1 MSKAL
6 RVVVPPHPLIGHW
19 LTLLRDQQTP
29 PALFATAM
37 AELGRWLTYE
47 AIRDWIPYQ
56 RVMVNTPLSS
66 TEGTVVDGTVPMLAV
81 PLLRAGLGL
90 WEGARPVL
98 PNATVAHM
106 GFSAAGNAGEPACYL
121 DALPQTIPANAGVL
135 VFTPTVAS
143 GATLLQ
149 VLERLEARG
158 VAGVRMRVI
167 TTLAASPGLKRLGER
182 YGDLT
187 IYTACIDAELDQ
199 ENRILPGLGDAGER
213 LYGIEMNSAMASN

>member
-56 RVMVNTPLSS
+56 RVMVNTPLAS

-98 PNATVAHM
+98 PNAAVAHM
-106 GFSAAGNAGEPACYL
+106 GFRAAEGASEPTCYL

-135 VFTPTVAS
+135 VFAPTLAS
-143 GATLLQ
+143 GATLLK

-158 VAGVRMRVI
+158 VAGVRVRVI
-167 TTLAASPGLKRLGER
+167 TALAASPGLKRLGER

-187 IYTACIDAELDQ
+187 IYTACIDADLDERQ
-199 ENRILPGLGDAGER
+199 RILPGLGDAGAR
-213 LYGIEMNSAMASN
+213 LYGVEADTAVAAS

>member
-1 MSKAL
+1 MSKTL

-47 AIRDWIPYQ
+47 AMRDWIPYQ
-56 RVMVNTPLSS
+56 RVSVTTPLAS

-81 PLLRAGLGL
+81 PVLRAGLGL

-98 PNATVAHM
+98 PHAAVAHI
-106 GFSAAGNAGEPACYL
+106 GFRRDGGGQDLQCYF
-121 DALPQTIPANAGVL
+121 DGLPPTIAANAGVL
-135 VFTPTVAS
+135 VFEPMVATA
-143 GATLLQ
+143 ATLLQ

-158 VAGVRMRVI
+158 VSGVRVRVI
-167 TTLAASPGLKRLGER
+167 TALAASPGLKALGER

-187 IYTACIDAELDQ
+187 IYTGCIDAELDAS
-199 ENRILPGLGDAGER
+199 NRILPGLGDATER
-213 LYGIEMNSAMASN
+213 LYGMPEPGSVG